1 MIAVARAQ
9 NYGAAGLPGVVKMVV
24 TGNGCCLVA
33 ARALPTQVRTHVIA
47 DAVAYF
53 KAPGAPVGTVPNI
66 AMGTGLT
73 GEPIAKTATISL
85 AQGSLHVKYAAFF
98 SSLRGA
104 RPARQMQGKRQNWL
118 RRAF

>member
-1 MIAVARAQ
+1 
-9 NYGAAGLPGVVKMVV
+9 MVV